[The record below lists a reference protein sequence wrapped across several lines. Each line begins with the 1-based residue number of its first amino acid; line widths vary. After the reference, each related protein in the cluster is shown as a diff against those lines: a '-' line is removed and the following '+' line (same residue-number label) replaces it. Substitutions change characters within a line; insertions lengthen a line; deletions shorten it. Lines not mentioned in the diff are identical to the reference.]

1 MARSGRGM
9 FMRRREFVGLLGCAA
24 AWPLAV
30 RAQQPAK
37 LPTIGFIGPSTA
49 SADRTRRA
57 AFAKR
62 LGELGWVEGR
72 SIAIE
77 YRWAEGVV
85 ARAGEIAAEYAQQKV
100 DVIVVSGDAQVLAA
114 KRATAVIP
122 IVIAASADP
131 VGNGLVESLARPGG
145 NVTGLSRQLPDS
157 TGKRLEILHEVV
169 PGIRRVAILFNAANP
184 LTAPEYDAAQTAART
199 LGLDTVRCEI
209 RRGEDIAPAIE
220 KLRDSANALY
230 VCIDP
235 LVNTNGVRINTLAL
249 AARLP
254 TMHSS
259 RDNIEA
265 GGMISYG
272 PDVTDL
278 FRRAAEFV
286 DKILRGAKPGDLPV
300 EQPTKFELVINL
312 KAAKTLGLEIAPTL
326 LARADEVIE

>member
-1 MARSGRGM
+1 ML
-9 FMRRREFVGLLGCAA
+9 RREFVGLLGAA
-24 AWPLAV
+24 AAVTVWPGRSGAQQP
-30 RAQQPAK
+30 REQQPAK
-37 LPTIGFIGPSTA
+37 LLTIGFIGPSTA
-49 SADRTRRA
+49 AADVTRRA

-72 SIAIE
+72 SIAIQ
-77 YRWAEGVV
+77 YRWAEGAVP
-85 ARAGEIAAEYAQQKV
+85 RAGEIAAEYAQQKV

-114 KRATAVIP
+114 KRATAEIP

-131 VGNGLVESLARPGG
+131 VGNGLVASLSRPGG
-145 NVTGLSRQLPDS
+145 NVTGLSRQLTDS
-157 TGKRLEILHEVV
+157 AGKRLEILREFI
-169 PGIRRVAILFNAANP
+169 PGLRRLAILVNAANP
-184 LTAPEYDAAQTAART
+184 LTLPELNAAQTAAAA
-199 LGLDTVRCEI
+199 LGLDAVKCEI
-209 RRGEDIAPAIE
+209 RRAEDVQPAIE
-220 KLRDSANALY
+220 ALKGHADALY

-235 LVNTNGVRINTLAL
+235 LVNTNGVRINSLAL
-249 AARLP
+249 AGRLP

-259 RDNIEA
+259 RDNIDA

-272 PDVTDL
+272 PDITDL

>member
-1 MARSGRGM
+1 MVLAGGTVATSP
-9 FMRRREFVGLLGCAA
+9 LLWPFAA
-24 AWPLAV
+24 N
-30 RAQQPAK
+30 AQQQVGAK
-37 LPTIGFIGPSTA
+37 LATIGFIGPSTA
-49 SADRTRRA
+49 SADVTRRA

-72 SIAIE
+72 SVTIE

-85 ARAGEIAAEYAQQKV
+85 PRAGEIAAEYARQPV

-122 IVIAASADP
+122 IVIAAAADP

-145 NVTGLSRQLPDS
+145 NVTGLSRQLTDS
-157 TGKRLEILHEVV
+157 TGKRLEVLREFL
-169 PGIRRVAILFNAANP
+169 PGLRRVAILFNAANP
-184 LTAPEYDAAQTAART
+184 LTAPELNTAQAAAAT
-199 LGLDTVRCEI
+199 LGLDTVKCEI
-209 RRGEDIAPAIE
+209 RRAEDIAPAIE
-220 KLRDSANALY
+220 AIRGNAEALY

-235 LVNTNGVRINTLAL
+235 LVNTNGVRINALAL

-259 RDNIEA
+259 RDNIDA

-286 DKILRGAKPGDLPV
+286 DKILRGAKPADLPV

-312 KAAKTLGLEIAPTL
+312 KAARTLGLEIAPGL

>member
-1 MARSGRGM
+1 MRSNIAGQKASPR
-9 FMRRREFVGLLGCAA
+9 A
-24 AWPLAV
+24 LAI
-30 RAQQPAK
+30 AS
-37 LPTIGFIGPSTA
+37 STL
-49 SADRTRRA
+49 TR
-57 AFAKR
+57 KSMSSS
-62 LGELGWVEGR
+62 G
-72 SIAIE
+72 
-77 YRWAEGVV
+77 
-85 ARAGEIAAEYAQQKV
+85 
-100 DVIVVSGDAQVLAA
+100 GDAQVLAA
-114 KRATAVIP
+114 GGNRWFRLSSLPQP
-122 IVIAASADP
+122 IRSAP
-131 VGNGLVESLARPGG
+131 PRWSLARPGG

-184 LTAPEYDAAQTAART
+184 LTAPECDAAQTAART

-220 KLRDSANALY
+220 QLRDSANALY